1 MSEASPT
8 SPTKESVDLDRFALE
23 IPKVELHVHLEGS
36 MRPDVLLGLAK
47 RNRVELPAADIAGL
61 REWFRFRDFDH
72 FVEIYLTCS
81 RCLRS
86 PEDFYAL
93 TADVLA
99 EQARQKIVYTEAH
112 FTIQTHLGN
121 GADGEAVRQAIAQ
134 AVTEA
139 ESSLGVT
146 MRLIPDIVRNVS
158 VGAADRTIE
167 WALAD
172 RTGLVVAVGLA
183 GIENG
188 YPNEPFREHF
198 DAARKAGLKVVAH
211 AGEHGGPESIRSAL
225 DVVGLDRLD
234 HGVRAVEDPAL
245 VRELAERRLPLDICP
260 SSNVCLGVFPDLSAH
275 SFDRLRR
282 AGVAVNVNTDDPP
295 FFDTDLATEY
305 TRLART
311 FGYGAEDLAGFSLA
325 ALDASFLPE
334 PRKAEMQREFRRSF
348 GEAAARLGAG
358 GR

>member
-1 MSEASPT
+1 MSAGTPEAGP
-8 SPTKESVDLDRFALE
+8 DLDRFALE

-36 MRPDVLLGLAK
+36 MRPDVLLDLAK
-47 RNRVELPAADIAGL
+47 RNRVDLSAGDIAGL

-72 FVEIYLTCS
+72 FVEIYLICS

-86 PEDFYAL
+86 PEDFRAL

-99 EQARQKIVYTEAH
+99 EQARQNIVYTEAH

-121 GADGEAVRQAIAQ
+121 GADGEAVRAAIAD
-134 AVTEA
+134 AVAEA
-139 ESSLGVT
+139 ERDLGVT
-146 MRLIPDIVRNVS
+146 LRLIPDIVRNVD
-158 VGAADRTIE
+158 VAAADSTIE

-172 RTGLVVAVGLA
+172 TTGLVVGVGLA

-234 HGVRAVEDPAL
+234 HGVRAIEDPAL
-245 VRELAERRLPLDICP
+245 VRELVERRLPLDICP
-260 SSNVCLGVFPDLSAH
+260 SSNICLGVYPDLGTH

-282 AGVAVNVNTDDPP
+282 AGAAVNVNTDDPP

-311 FGYGAEDLAGFSLA
+311 FGYGADDLAGFSLA
-325 ALDASFLPE
+325 ALAASFLPE
-334 PRKAEMQREFRRSF
+334 PRKAEMELEFRRSF
-348 GEAAARLGAG
+348 AEAAARLGAG

>member
-1 MSEASPT
+1 VIEGDEKSE
-8 SPTKESVDLDRFALE
+8 ESAAGLDRFAFE

-36 MRPDVLLGLAK
+36 MRPDVLLDLAR
-47 RNRVELPAADIAGL
+47 RNHVSLPAADLAGL

-81 RCLRS
+81 RCLRA
-86 PEDFYAL
+86 PEDFRAL

-99 EQARQKIVYTEAH
+99 EQARQNIVYTEAH

-121 GADGEAVRQAIAQ
+121 GADGEAVRQAIAD
-134 AVTEA
+134 AVAEA
-139 ESSLGVT
+139 ERDLGVT
-146 MRLIPDIVRNVS
+146 LRLIPDIVRNVS
-158 VGAADRTIE
+158 VEAADKTIE

-172 RTGLVVAVGLA
+172 TTGLVVAVGLA

-211 AGEHGGPESIRSAL
+211 AGEHGGPESIRSVL
-225 DVVGLDRLD
+225 KVVGPDRLD
-234 HGVRAVEDPAL
+234 HGVRAIEDPAL
-245 VRELAERRLPLDICP
+245 VRELVERQLPLDVCP
-260 SSNVCLGVFPDLSAH
+260 SSNVCLGVYPDLAGH

-282 AGVAVNVNTDDPP
+282 AGAAVNVNTDDPP

-311 FGYGAEDLAGFSLA
+311 FGYGADDLAGFSLA
-325 ALDASFLPE
+325 ALAASFLPE
-334 PRKAEMQREFRRSF
+334 ARKAEMAPEFRRSF
-348 GEAAARLGAG
+348 AEAAARLAAG

>member
-1 MSEASPT
+1 MTA
-8 SPTKESVDLDRFALE
+8 ESLARFALE

-36 MRPDVLLGLAK
+36 MRPDVLLALAK
-47 RNRVELPAADIAGL
+47 RNRVDLPAGDIAGL
-61 REWFRFRDFDH
+61 REWFRFRDFNH
-72 FVEIYLTCS
+72 FVDIYLTCS

-86 PEDFYAL
+86 PEDFRAL
-93 TADVLA
+93 AADVLA
-99 EQARQKIVYTEAH
+99 EQARQNIVYTEAH

-121 GADGEAVRQAIAQ
+121 GADGEAVREAIADAVGQ
-134 AVTEA
+134 AERT
-139 ESSLGVT
+139 SGVT
-146 MRLIPDIVRNVS
+146 LRLIPDIVRNVS
-158 VGAADRTIE
+158 VEAADKTIE

-172 RTGLVVAVGLA
+172 KTGLVVAVGLA

-211 AGEHGGPESIRSAL
+211 AGEHGGPDSIRSAL

-234 HGVRAVEDPAL
+234 HGVRAVEDPEL
-245 VRELAERRLPLDICP
+245 VRELVAQKLPLDICP
-260 SSNVCLGVFPDLSAH
+260 SSNVCLGVFPDLAAH
-275 SFDRLRR
+275 SFDALRR
-282 AGVAVNVNTDDPP
+282 AGAVVNVNTDDPP

-311 FGYGAEDLAGFSLA
+311 FGYGADDLAGFSLA
-325 ALDASFLPE
+325 ALGASFLPE
-334 PRKAEMQREFRRSF
+334 ARKTEMEREFRRSF
-348 GEAAARLGAG
+348 AATAERLAAG

>member
-1 MSEASPT
+1 LSAGSAEDAAA
-8 SPTKESVDLDRFALE
+8 LDRFALE

-36 MRPDVLLGLAK
+36 MRPNVLLDLAQ
-47 RNRVELPAADIAGL
+47 RNGVALPAADIAGL

-86 PEDFYAL
+86 AEDFRAL

-99 EQARQKIVYTEAH
+99 EQARQNIVYTEAH

-121 GADGEAVRQAIAQ
+121 GADGEAVRAAIAD
-134 AVTEA
+134 AVAEA
-139 ESSLGVT
+139 ERDLGVT
-146 MRLIPDIVRNVS
+146 LRLIPDIVRNVS
-158 VGAADRTIE
+158 VEAADKTIE

-198 DAARKAGLKVVAH
+198 DAARKAGLRLVAH
-211 AGEHGGPESIRSAL
+211 AGEHGGPESIRSVL
-225 DVVGLDRLD
+225 DVVCPDRLD
-234 HGVRAVEDPAL
+234 HGVRATEDPAL
-245 VRELAERRLPLDICP
+245 VRELVLRRLPLDVCP
-260 SSNVCLGVFPDLSAH
+260 SSNVCLGVYPELSAH

-282 AGVAVNVNTDDPP
+282 AGAAVNVNTDDPP

-305 TRLART
+305 TLLART
-311 FGYGAEDLAGFSLA
+311 FGYGADDLAGFSLA
-325 ALDASFLPE
+325 ALAASFLPE
-334 PRKAEMQREFRRSF
+334 PRKAEMEQEFRRGF
-348 GEAAARLGAG
+348 AEAAARLGG
-358 GR
+358 DER

>member
-1 MSEASPT
+1 MSAPGLENGTA
-8 SPTKESVDLDRFALE
+8 LDRFALE

-47 RNRVELPAADIAGL
+47 RNRVDLPASDVAGL

-72 FVEIYLTCS
+72 FVDIYLTCS

-86 PEDFYAL
+86 PEDFRAL
-93 TADVLA
+93 AADVLA
-99 EQARQKIVYTEAH
+99 EQARQNIVYTEAH

-121 GADGEAVRQAIAQ
+121 GADGEAVREAIAD
-134 AVTEA
+134 AVAEA
-139 ESSLGVT
+139 ERTWGVT
-146 MRLIPDIVRNVS
+146 LRLIPDIVRNVAVS
-158 VGAADRTIE
+158 AADKTIE

-172 RTGLVVAVGLA
+172 KTGLVVAVGLA

-234 HGVRAVEDPAL
+234 HGVRAMEDPDL
-245 VRELAERRLPLDICP
+245 VRELVATQLPLDICP
-260 SSNVCLGVFPDLSAH
+260 SSNVCLGVFPDLASH

-305 TRLART
+305 ARMART
-311 FGYGAEDLAGFSLA
+311 FGYDARDLAGFSLA
-325 ALDASFLPE
+325 ALDASFLPDR
-334 PRKAEMQREFRRSF
+334 RKDEMREEFRRSF
-348 GEAAARLGAG
+348 AGLSDRYGVGGE
-358 GR
+358 

>member
-1 MSEASPT
+1 MSAGSPT
-8 SPTKESVDLDRFALE
+8 DPTKAAVDLDRFALE

-99 EQARQKIVYTEAH
+99 EQARQNIVYTEAH

-139 ESSLGVT
+139 ESSSGVT

-167 WALAD
+167 WWKQAEN
-172 RTGLVVAVGLA
+172 A
-183 GIENG
+183 GPLEFAG
-188 YPNEPFREHF
+188 QH
-198 DAARKAGLKVVAH
+198 ARDLP
-211 AGEHGGPESIRSAL
+211 GGGVQPRGTETRS
-225 DVVGLDRLD
+225 
-234 HGVRAVEDPAL
+234 
-245 VRELAERRLPLDICP
+245 
-260 SSNVCLGVFPDLSAH
+260 
-275 SFDRLRR
+275 
-282 AGVAVNVNTDDPP
+282 
-295 FFDTDLATEY
+295 
-305 TRLART
+305 
-311 FGYGAEDLAGFSLA
+311 
-325 ALDASFLPE
+325 
-334 PRKAEMQREFRRSF
+334 
-348 GEAAARLGAG
+348 
-358 GR
+358 

>member
-1 MSEASPT
+1 MTA
-8 SPTKESVDLDRFALE
+8 ESLARFALQ

-36 MRPDVLLGLAK
+36 MRPDVLLALAK
-47 RNRVELPAADIAGL
+47 RNRVDLPAGDIAGL
-61 REWFRFRDFDH
+61 REWFRFRDFNH
-72 FVEIYLTCS
+72 FVDIYLTCS

-86 PEDFYAL
+86 PEDFRAL
-93 TADVLA
+93 AADVLA
-99 EQARQKIVYTEAH
+99 EQARQNIVYTEAH

-121 GADGEAVRQAIAQ
+121 GADGEAVREAIAD
-134 AVTEA
+134 AIAEA
-139 ESSLGVT
+139 ERTSGVT
-146 MRLIPDIVRNVS
+146 LRLIPDIVRNVS
-158 VGAADRTIE
+158 VEAADKTIE

-172 RTGLVVAVGLA
+172 KAGLVVAVGLA

-211 AGEHGGPESIRSAL
+211 AGEHGGPDSIRSAL

-234 HGVRAVEDPAL
+234 HGVRAVEDPEL
-245 VRELAERRLPLDICP
+245 VRELVAQKLPLDICP
-260 SSNVCLGVFPDLSAH
+260 SSNVCLGVFPDLAAH
-275 SFDRLRR
+275 SFDALRR
-282 AGVAVNVNTDDPP
+282 AGAVVNVNTDDPP

-311 FGYGAEDLAGFSLA
+311 FGYGADDLAGFSLA
-325 ALDASFLPE
+325 ALGASFLPE
-334 PRKAEMQREFRRSF
+334 ARKTEMEREFRRSF
-348 GEAAARLGAG
+348 AATAERLAAG

>member
-1 MSEASPT
+1 MTA
-8 SPTKESVDLDRFALE
+8 ESLARFALQ

-36 MRPDVLLGLAK
+36 MRPDVLLALAK
-47 RNRVELPAADIAGL
+47 RNRVDLPAGDIAGL
-61 REWFRFRDFDH
+61 REWFRFRDFNH
-72 FVEIYLTCS
+72 FVDIYLTCS

-86 PEDFYAL
+86 PEDFRAL
-93 TADVLA
+93 ATDVLA
-99 EQARQKIVYTEAH
+99 EQARQNIVYTEAH

-121 GADGEAVRQAIAQ
+121 GADGEAVREAIADAVGQ
-134 AVTEA
+134 AERT
-139 ESSLGVT
+139 SGVT
-146 MRLIPDIVRNVS
+146 LRLIPDIVRNVS
-158 VGAADRTIE
+158 VEAADKTIE

-172 RTGLVVAVGLA
+172 KTGLVVAVGLA

-211 AGEHGGPESIRSAL
+211 AGEHGGPDSIRSAL

-234 HGVRAVEDPAL
+234 HGVRAVEDPEL
-245 VRELAERRLPLDICP
+245 VRELVAQKLPLDICP
-260 SSNVCLGVFPDLSAH
+260 SSNVCLGVFPDLAAH
-275 SFDRLRR
+275 SFDALRR
-282 AGVAVNVNTDDPP
+282 AGAVVNVNTDDPP

-311 FGYGAEDLAGFSLA
+311 FGYGADDLAGFSLA
-325 ALDASFLPE
+325 ALGASFLPE
-334 PRKAEMQREFRRSF
+334 ARKTEMEREFRRSF
-348 GEAAARLGAG
+348 AATAERLAAG

>member
-1 MSEASPT
+1 MSGENRSAAADAAA
-8 SPTKESVDLDRFALE
+8 DLHRFAFE

-36 MRPDVLLGLAK
+36 MRPDVLLDLAR
-47 RNRVELPAADIAGL
+47 RNRVELPASDIAGL

-72 FVEIYLTCS
+72 FVDIYLTCS
-81 RCLRS
+81 RCLRA

-99 EQARQKIVYTEAH
+99 EQARQNVVYTEAH

-121 GADGEAVRQAIAQ
+121 GADGEAVRQAIAE
-134 AVTEA
+134 AVAEA
-139 ESSLGVT
+139 ERKHGVT
-146 MRLIPDIVRNVS
+146 LRLIPDIVRNVP
-158 VGAADRTIE
+158 VAAADRTIE

-245 VRELAERRLPLDICP
+245 VNELAARGLPLDVCP
-260 SSNVCLGVFPDLSAH
+260 SSNVCLGVFPDLRSH

-305 TRLART
+305 ARLART
-311 FGYGAEDLAGFSLA
+311 FGYGAEDLTGFSLA
-325 ALDASFLPE
+325 ALRASFLPE
-334 PRKAEMQREFRRSF
+334 ARKSEMEGEFRRGFS
-348 GEAAARLGAG
+348 EAAARLGAG